1 MLARMRRDEGDSRGA
16 ARLFGAAER
25 QRAAI
30 GAVLPPRRRA
40 PHAREIESLREAL
53 GPEAFSEARDEHDPA
68 ATL

>member
-1 MLARMRRDEGDSRGA
+1 VLARVRRDEGDGRGA

-40 PHAREIESLREAL
+40 PHAREIGSLREAL
-53 GPEAFSEARDEHDPA
+53 GAEAFSAAWEEDEPA
-68 ATL
+68 ARL